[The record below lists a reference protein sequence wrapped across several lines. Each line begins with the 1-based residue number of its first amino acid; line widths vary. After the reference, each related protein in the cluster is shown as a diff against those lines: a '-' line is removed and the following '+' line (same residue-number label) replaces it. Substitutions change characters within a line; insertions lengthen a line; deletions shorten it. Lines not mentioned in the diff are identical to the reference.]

1 MSAESFIQVMR
12 GLIAKEVSAL
22 LPAWRWGTVTNLSPL
37 TVELDAE
44 QGTLTHIGS
53 TVGGLTSGDRVEIRT
68 WRSRSLITGRA
79 GGASRAVLAGSVV
92 ITPTA
97 ADTVT
102 TVTVPLP
109 AGAFAVPPVVTVTAN
124 TAVPHTVA
132 VGVGTPTVDGFTIN
146 FHRSSAAATTV
157 YWMAVEPA

>member
-1 MSAESFIQVMR
+1 MSAENFIQVMR
-12 GLIAKEVSAL
+12 RLIAKEVAGL
-22 LPAWRWGTVTNLSPL
+22 LPSWRWGEVTATTPL

-44 QGTLTHIGS
+44 QGTLTHIAS
-53 TVGGLTSGDRVEIRT
+53 TVGGLAVGDRVEVRT
-68 WRSRSLITGRA
+68 WKSRSLVTGRA
-79 GGASRAVLAGSVV
+79 GGAGRAILAGSVV

-109 AGAFAVPPVVTVTAN
+109 AGAFAIPPVVTVTAN

-132 VGVGTPTVDGFTIN
+132 AGVGTPTVDGFTIN
-146 FHRSSAAATTV
+146 FRRSNTAATTV